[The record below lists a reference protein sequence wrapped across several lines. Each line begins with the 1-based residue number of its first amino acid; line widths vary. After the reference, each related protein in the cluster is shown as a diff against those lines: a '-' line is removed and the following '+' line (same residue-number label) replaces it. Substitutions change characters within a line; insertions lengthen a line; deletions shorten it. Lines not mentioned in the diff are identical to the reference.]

1 MYIKDLAAC
10 RENLSLCLDAASWL
24 EHYWGRTL
32 GAGVFNI
39 FLTEVGSVSSYDDLN
54 DTPPAPPSSIDAE
67 PLSVTEVV
75 SLLNT
80 VLDDGLPRIKF
91 QGELSEV
98 KKWGSSGHIY
108 CTLKDSSSQISAV
121 IWKGVSQTLKF
132 QPKDG
137 LQVLCVGRPSVW
149 NKSGRLQFQIL
160 FMTPMGEGLLQKLF
174 QELKAKLHA
183 EGLFAPERKRPLP
196 FFPRAV
202 GVVTSPTGAVIHD
215 IMVKIRE
222 RMPSIK
228 VILAPV
234 KVQGDGASEE
244 IAQGIRDLGRS
255 GFVDVIIVARGGGS
269 LQDLWSFNEE
279 VVARA
284 IFASPVPV
292 VSGVGHEVDITL
304 SDLVADLRAPT
315 PTAAAEMVVP
325 KASDLKANLSEYQ
338 RRINDLDRWFSP
350 FGMELDQLE
359 QTLSDGARHILR
371 EALVKIQGVDN
382 RLLSIRPNALIER
395 VKGTVVS
402 LESRLYFQTE
412 RRLRNGHQMLNSLD
426 VRLGSSRNQLSTAQY
441 AEKANALYQRLSR
454 AFKNNLANSEAQ
466 VESLGALLEF
476 VSHQRVLERGYAILR
491 DPSGTVVRSRNALT
505 INEKLRVQVADG
517 EVGAVVTELK

>member
-1 MYIKDLAAC
+1 M
-10 RENLSLCLDAASWL
+10 
-24 EHYWGRTL
+24 
-32 GAGVFNI
+32 
-39 FLTEVGSVSSYDDLN
+39 SSYDDLN
-54 DTPPAPPSSIDAE
+54 DEPPASASSLDVE
-67 PLSVTEVV
+67 PLSVTDVV

-80 VLDDGLPRIKF
+80 ALDDCLPRVRF
-91 QGELSEV
+91 QGELTEV

-108 CTLKDSSSQISAV
+108 CSLKDSSSQISAV
-121 IWKGVSQTLKF
+121 IWKGVAQTLKF

-149 NKSGRLQFQIL
+149 NKNGRLQFQIL
-160 FMTPMGEGLLQKLF
+160 FMAPMGEGLLQKLF
-174 QELKAKLHA
+174 LELKTKLQA
-183 EGLFAPERKRPLP
+183 EGLFASERKRQLP

-222 RMPSIK
+222 RMPSLK

-234 KVQGDGASEE
+234 KVQGDGAGEE

-255 GFVDVIIVARGGGS
+255 GLVDVIIVARGGGS

-325 KASDLKANLSEYQ
+325 KASDLKAALSDYQ
-338 RRINDLDRWFSP
+338 RRLNDLDRWFSP
-350 FGMELDQLE
+350 FAMELDQLE
-359 QTLSDGARHILR
+359 QSLSDGARHIVR
-371 EALVKIQGVDN
+371 EALVKIQGVEN
-382 RLLSIRPNALIER
+382 RLLSIRPTALIER
-395 VKGTVVS
+395 AKGSLVS
-402 LESRLYFQTE
+402 LQSRLYFQTE
-412 RRLRNGHQMLNSLD
+412 KRLRVGHHLLNSLD
-426 VRLGSSRNQLSTAQY
+426 IRFRSALDQLSMAKH
-441 AEKANALYQRLSR
+441 AEKAESLFERLSR
-454 AFKNNLANSEAQ
+454 AANHNLANSAAR
-466 VESLGALLEF
+466 VASLGALLEF
-476 VSHQRVLERGYAILR
+476 VSHERVLERGYAILR
-491 DPSGTVVRSRNALT
+491 GPTGAVVRSKTALT
-505 INEKLRVQVADG
+505 VNQRLRVQVADG
-517 EVGAVVTELK
+517 EVGAMVTDLK